1 MRVDHAS
8 PRCRRDFFRLA
19 CLLLG
24 TVFAASNPAGDH
36 PHHPA
41 GEVKPA
47 PGYAELPYPSPDPG
61 SYTLPIVRAAGD
73 GAIREDTGQATSLH
87 ALFNDRLVVLG
98 FIFTHCADPN
108 GCPLASYVMR
118 QIGRRVAEHP
128 ALRHKVRLISLSFD
142 PIRDTPA
149 RLAAY
154 ATSFRA
160 GPVDWRFVTT
170 DTERDLAPI
179 LGAYGQSLLKDRE
192 GGAFSH
198 QLRVFLIDERRNI
211 RNEYSTAFLHAD
223 TVIADLTTLTSAA
236 PVASASACLPPLLG
250 AGDDKQGYDQ
260 KTYRTHSRALETRC
274 GSHLDLAAQ
283 LHSPP
288 LGLPPLPLSTS
299 ELPNSA
305 QVNLGRRLFFERRLS
320 HNNTLSCASCHVPD
334 QGFTHH
340 EVATPVGMEGRTVKR
355 NAPSL
360 YNVVFK
366 TSLFHD
372 SREVRL
378 EQQVWSPLLAF
389 NEMAN
394 PSIGYVLEKLREL
407 EDYAEAF
414 DTTFPSGLTQE
425 TLGAALAAY
434 QRGLVSGNSA
444 FDRWHFGG
452 EASAVSADVKRGF
465 DLFTGKAGC
474 SGCHRVGDAH
484 ALFTDHN
491 LHNTGIGYARSM
503 GKTLPIAVMPTAI
516 MPIAIMVGPGTTLA
530 IDAGAAAASSEAP
543 ANDLGRYEVTLKPA
557 DRWKYR
563 TPILRNVAL
572 SAPYMHD
579 GSLPTLSDVLAFYN
593 AGGIQNEGLDARLK
607 PLHLSA
613 IEVNDLLEFLKSL
626 TGDNIDVLT
635 RDAFAQPIGDNSATG
650 LP

>member
-1 MRVDHAS
+1 M
-8 PRCRRDFFRLA
+8 
-19 CLLLG
+19 
-24 TVFAASNPAGDH
+24 
-36 PHHPA
+36 
-41 GEVKPA
+41 
-47 PGYAELPYPSPDPG
+47 
-61 SYTLPIVRAAGD
+61 
-73 GAIREDTGQATSLH
+73 
-87 ALFNDRLVVLG
+87 
-98 FIFTHCADPN
+98 
-108 GCPLASYVMR
+108 
-118 QIGRRVAEHP
+118 
-128 ALRHKVRLISLSFD
+128 
-142 PIRDTPA
+142 
-149 RLAAY
+149 
-154 ATSFRA
+154 
-160 GPVDWRFVTT
+160 
-170 DTERDLAPI
+170 
-179 LGAYGQSLLKDRE
+179 
-192 GGAFSH
+192 
-198 QLRVFLIDERRNI
+198 
-211 RNEYSTAFLHAD
+211 
-223 TVIADLTTLTSAA
+223 
-236 PVASASACLPPLLG
+236 
-250 AGDDKQGYDQ
+250 
-260 KTYRTHSRALETRC
+260 
-274 GSHLDLAAQ
+274 
-283 LHSPP
+283 
-288 LGLPPLPLSTS
+288 
-299 ELPNSA
+299 
-305 QVNLGRRLFFERRLS
+305 
-320 HNNTLSCASCHVPD
+320 
-334 QGFTHH
+334 
-340 EVATPVGMEGRTVKR
+340 GMEGRTVKR

-360 YNVVFK
+360 YNVVFQ

-394 PSIGYVLEKLREL
+394 PSIGYVLEKLRDL
-407 EDYAEAF
+407 EDYAGAF

-474 SGCHRVGDAH
+474 SGCHRVGDTH
-484 ALFTDHN
+484 ALFTDHD

-503 GKTLPIAVMPTAI
+503 GKILPTAVMPTAV

-557 DRWKYR
+557 DRWKYK

-579 GSLPTLSDVLAFYN
+579 GSLPTLNDVLAFYN

-613 IEVNDLLEFLKSL
+613 LEVNDLLAFLKSL